1 MNTYYTLI
9 LLILFSVSS
18 CNQNRQKTPEE
29 LKMEL
34 KIQESRNPHQY
45 LKLESVKLNRNQI
58 KKAGLFSRAKYDG
71 FLINGIIKNSATL
84 AKYKDLR
91 LTVEYFSK
99 TNTLLESKTYTL
111 YEYYEPN
118 SSKDFQLKVYPPDTM
133 QNYNVTLFDAV
144 PTY

>member
-1 MNTYYTLI
+1 MYTFVI
-9 LLILFSVSS
+9 TSYSIHY
-18 CNQNRQKTPEE
+18 T
-29 LKMEL
+29 
-34 KIQESRNPHQY
+34 
-45 LKLESVKLNRNQI
+45 KL
-58 KKAGLFSRAKYDG
+58 YD
-71 FLINGIIKNSATL
+71 
-84 AKYKDLR
+84 KDLR